1 MFALFILSVLG
12 WMVYSSHTPE
22 EWRENLKNIEE

>member
-22 EWRENLKNIEE
+22 EWREILKNVEE